1 MFILATFTQIIALKD
16 EVAGTFTCKIVKGV
30 FEAVYKNLKVQLQI
44 TSNGNLAFQDED
56 NDNIGDVGET
66 S

>member
-1 MFILATFTQIIALKD
+1 MQNC
-16 EVAGTFTCKIVKGV
+16 EGV
-30 FEAVYKNLKVQLQI
+30 FEAVYKNLKVQLQM
-44 TSNGNLAFQDED
+44 TSNGNLVFQDEE